1 METSLKDSEL
11 LQKAI
16 NEAVYPLTIITDRYN
31 GSYSHA
37 KYLAFNLDFYDMPD
51 EVGGGDSD
59 EFDFW
64 NNLHTD
70 YIIGKGK
77 SPDEAYLDLYVKL
90 KEAGRIK

>member
-1 METSLKDSEL
+1 
-11 LQKAI
+11 
-16 NEAVYPLTIITDRYN
+16 
-31 GSYSHA
+31 
-37 KYLAFNLDFYDMPD
+37 MPD